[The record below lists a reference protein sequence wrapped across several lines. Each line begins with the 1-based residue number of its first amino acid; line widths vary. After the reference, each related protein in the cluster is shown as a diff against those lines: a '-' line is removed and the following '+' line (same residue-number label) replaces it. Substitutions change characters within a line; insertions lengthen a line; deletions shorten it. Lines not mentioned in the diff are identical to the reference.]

1 MKLKKLIEKLEHKSY
16 GFKDVEVTGISCDSR
31 SVEKGNLFAALK
43 GEHTDG
49 GEFAKEAVEKGA
61 SSVLAGS
68 RIKGID
74 VPQVIVDDMDKALAK
89 TAVSFYREPSKGLKV
104 VGITGT
110 NGKTTAAYLI
120 ESILKEAGLSAGVVS
135 TVNYRFGGKTL
146 RAPFTTP
153 QAPHLQRILRE
164 MTDSGV
170 THCVMEVSSHSL
182 TQRRVDG
189 CAFSVRVFM
198 NLSPE
203 HLDYHHTMGEYFE
216 AKARLFT
223 DTALQ
228 SNGST
233 SIINVDDEWGEA
245 LGHRLEGVLNYSIT
259 GDKRRSEI
267 YPLDFSLSAEGIEA
281 AIVTPGGT
289 VKVSSALV
297 GEYNLYNIM
306 AAVGAAYALGIEAP
320 VISRGVNALK
330 TVPGRLEMVAG
341 PGLSKGRE
349 QFNAFVDYAHTPD
362 ALERVLGAL
371 KGIAKGR
378 IITVF
383 GCGGNRD
390 RGKRP
395 LMGEVSA
402 RLSDITIVTSD
413 NPRDEDPLDIISE
426 IEGGMEGVKKY
437 GPNEDIEDI
446 TDRGYTVIPEREEAI
461 ARAVSFARK
470 GDTVLVA
477 GKGHEDYQIVKGER
491 RPFDDRMVLKV
502 MTGSVC
508 SINGSC

>member
-16 GFKDVEVTGISCDSR
+16 GFKDVEVTGLTCDSR
-31 SVEKGNLFAALK
+31 SIEKGNLFAALK
-43 GEHTDG
+43 GEHADG
-49 GEFAKEAVEKGA
+49 REFAKEAVEKGA
-61 SSVLAGS
+61 SSVLAGA
-68 RIKGID
+68 RIKDLD
-74 VPQVIVDDMDKALAK
+74 VPQVIVDDMGEALAK
-89 TAVSFYREPSKGLKV
+89 TAVRFYRNPSKGMKL

-110 NGKTTAAYLI
+110 NGKTTAAYLV
-120 ESILKEAGLSAGVVS
+120 ESILKEAGLNAGVVS
-135 TVNYRFGGKTL
+135 TINYRYGAKTL
-146 RAPFTTP
+146 PAPFTTP
-153 QAPHLQRILRE
+153 QAPHLQRILSE
-164 MTDSGV
+164 MADSGV

-182 TQRRVDG
+182 SQKRVDG
-189 CAFSVRVFM
+189 CAFSVRVFT

-203 HLDYHHTMGEYFE
+203 HLDYHHTMAEYFE

-223 DTALQ
+223 DPALD
-228 SNGST
+228 SDGSA

-245 LGHRLEGVLNYSIT
+245 LGSRLGGVLNYSIIS
-259 GDKRRSEI
+259 DKRRSDI
-267 YPLDFSLSAEGIEA
+267 HPLDFSLSAEGIEA
-281 AIVTPGGT
+281 AIITPGGT
-289 VKVSSALV
+289 VKVSSPLV
-297 GEYNLYNIM
+297 GEHNLYNIM

-320 VISRGVNALK
+320 VISRGINALK

-341 PGLSKGRE
+341 PDLSRGRE

-371 KGIAKGR
+371 KGIARGR

-413 NPRDEDPLDIISE
+413 NPRDEDPLEIIAE
-426 IEGGMEGVKKY
+426 IEKGMEGVKKY
-437 GPNEDIEDI
+437 GPDEDI

-461 ARAVSFARK
+461 ARAVSFARN

-477 GKGHEDYQIVKGER
+477 GKGHEDYQIVKGEY
-491 RPFDDRMVLKV
+491 RPFDDRIVLKV

-508 SINGSC
+508 SINGS